1 MKKWHRSI
9 AAIVAGMLLGTV
21 AFAEDWPQWRGP
33 NRDGKVTGFTP
44 PATWPKALAQKWKVA
59 VGDGD
64 ATPALVGD
72 KLFVFTRQGTDE
84 VLSCLNAADGNEIWK
99 KSYPATAT
107 VGPPAQAHPGPRSSP
122 AVGEGKVVT
131 LGVGEMLSCLDA
143 ASGKMIWRKE
153 FSKEFPKTFPRFYT
167 ATSPIIVDKMCVV
180 HLGAEGNGAIMAF
193 DLANG
198 DVKWQWKGDGPAYG
212 SPIVATIEGV
222 KQIVEQT
229 EKNIVGINAADG
241 KLLWQTPYGG
251 GGGGMSNNTATP
263 VIDGSTVI
271 ISGRGTKAIK
281 VEKSGDAFA
290 VKDLWNNA
298 QASIQYNT
306 PVLENGLI
314 FGFGFSNG
322 TTVFCLNEKDGA
334 TVWTDAPWS
343 RRCNAPRASTR
354 LFHPEISS
362 STGASARPSRMVAAI
377 ITPPLTCCSTTR

>member
-1 MKKWHRSI
+1 MTYTTRMI
-9 AAIVAGMLLGTV
+9 GMILLGMTV
-21 AFAEDWPQWRGP
+21 CGASSVLATDWPQWRGA
-33 NRDGKVTGFTP
+33 NRDAKVTEFTP
-44 PATWPKALAQKWKVA
+44 PAAWPKELKQTWKVTL
-59 VGDGD
+59 GTGD

-72 KLFVFTRQGTDE
+72 KLYVFTRDGNDE
-84 VLSCLNAADGNEIWK
+84 VTTCLDAASGKQVWQDKYAPNI
-99 KSYPATAT
+99 T
-107 VGPPAQAHPGPRSSP
+107 VTGAPSPHPGPRSSP
-122 AVGEGKVVT
+122 AVGDGKIVT

-193 DLANG
+193 DLASG

-229 EKNIVGINAADG
+229 EKNIVGLNAADG

-271 ISGRGTKAIK
+271 VSGRGTKAIK
-281 VEKSGDAFA
+281 IEK
-290 VKDLWNNA
+290 
-298 QASIQYNT
+298 
-306 PVLENGLI
+306 
-314 FGFGFSNG
+314 
-322 TTVFCLNEKDGA
+322 
-334 TVWTDAPWS
+334 
-343 RRCNAPRASTR
+343 
-354 LFHPEISS
+354 
-362 STGASARPSRMVAAI
+362 
-377 ITPPLTCCSTTR
+377 